1 MTAAN
6 YRLARQERGTQK
18 GVALALGVDYR
29 TVQRREAGEIEI
41 TREAALALLA
51 LPKTK
56 ERRRAR

>member
-1 MTAAN
+1 MTAGE
-6 YRLARQERGTQK
+6 YRLARQERGTQQS
-18 GVALALGVDYR
+18 VALLLGVDYR

-41 TREAALALLA
+41 TREASLALLA